1 MIILYRDNLSFNFI
15 KVKNFK
21 NRICN
26 EIDKI
31 NDIGIVHI
39 IL

>member
-1 MIILYRDNLSFNFI
+1 MIILYKDNLSLNFI
-15 KVKNFK
+15 KVKNLK

-31 NDIGIVHI
+31 NAIGIVRI